1 MLILFILIVLV
12 NAFFF
17 LSVSPLLSSSLLF
30 YSFTCSNPTSTK
42 YVFMKMYAMIVLNSF
57 KTISYIFI
65 DAH

>member
-17 LSVSPLLSSSLLF
+17 LSVSSLLF

-42 YVFMKMYAMIVLNSF
+42 YVFMKMYAMIVKYSF